1 MKSLKFQFL
10 ITSVLCASCAPITK
24 VERLT
29 PNALN
34 EQVKVAS
41 FHLRV
46 VQAESDKDYI
56 ATSSFVHYPDPV
68 MCTGKP
74 IQGFAKDKYKTIEVH
89 PKFTARVIVSEPGSK
104 SFTLVM
110 AKAILGNYDAC
121 IFNVQFAPKENH
133 FYTIKTKLHGRGS
146 CSTSIFESEKIEGS
160 GKEIDYVVREFNT
173 PWTSEG
179 PWCK

>member
-1 MKSLKFQFL
+1 MRLLNFQFL

-24 VERLT
+24 VERLI
-29 PNALN
+29 PSVVV

-46 VQAESDKDYI
+46 GKAESDKDYL
-56 ATSSFVHYPDPV
+56 ATSSFAHYPDPV
-68 MCTGKP
+68 MCAGKP
-74 IQGFAKDKYKTIEVH
+74 IQGLAKDNYKTIEVH
-89 PKFTARVIVSEPGSK
+89 PKFTARITISEPGSK
-104 SFTLVM
+104 SFTLEMV
-110 AKAILGNYDAC
+110 KALLGNGDIC

-133 FYTIKTKLHGRGS
+133 FYTIKSKLHGRGS
-146 CSTSIFESEKIEGS
+146 CSASIFESENPEDA

-173 PWTSEG
+173 PWTNEG